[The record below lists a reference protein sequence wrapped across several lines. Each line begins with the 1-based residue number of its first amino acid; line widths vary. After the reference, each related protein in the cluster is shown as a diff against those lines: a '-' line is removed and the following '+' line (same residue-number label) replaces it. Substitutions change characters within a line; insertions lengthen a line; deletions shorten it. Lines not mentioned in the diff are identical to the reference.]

1 MLIETGQVWKMK
13 RVNSKEVFIANII
26 QPHGDKEPSIYYR
39 NLGDTEPYQN
49 EWLLL
54 GIFLILFELKD
65 LACKSKNGY
74 IYLIDNEAHAMT
86 TGGLR
91 LINRQGHTSYEIGN
105 I

>member
-26 QPHGDKEPSIYYR
+26 HPYGDKEPSIYYR
-39 NLGDTEPYQN
+39 NLGDTEPYEN

-54 GIFLILFELKD
+54 GTFLILFELKE
-65 LACKSKNGY
+65 KSNKDDY
-74 IYLIDNEAHAMT
+74 IYWIDKEVYAMT

-91 LINRQGHTSYEIGN
+91 LLNRQGHTSYEIRD

>member
-1 MLIETGQVWKMK
+1 MK

-54 GIFLILFELKD
+54 GVFLILFELKD
-65 LACKSKNGY
+65 IAFRSKNSP
-74 IYLIDNEAHAMT
+74 LARSDQRTRSSAEWDRKHE
-86 TGGLR
+86 R
-91 LINRQGHTSYEIGN
+91 CNRNG
-105 I
+105 